1 MHPLN
6 AWEEED
12 GTIVMWT
19 PFCKDL
25 VIDLDTDDI
34 STFSM
39 VEYRLDPKTKTSSV
53 AVVDDTINIEFSVV
67 PESKKGSFT
76 RYGYTAIQDSSTP
89 FFSGFC
95 IWDMLEKTYKAI
107 YYQEGEQ
114 GGEPLVLEDDQ
125 GKAFVGIHIFDEVK
139 GDSFFPMER
148 LASKYAA

>member
-1 MHPLN
+1 M
-6 AWEEED
+6 
-12 GTIVMWT
+12 
-19 PFCKDL
+19 
-25 VIDLDTDDI
+25 IDLDTDDI

-39 VEYRLDPKTKTSSV
+39 VEYRLDPKTNTSSV
-53 AVVDDTINIEFSVV
+53 TVIDNTINIEFSVV
-67 PESKKGSFT
+67 SESKKGSFT

-89 FFSGFC
+89 GEGSFSGFC